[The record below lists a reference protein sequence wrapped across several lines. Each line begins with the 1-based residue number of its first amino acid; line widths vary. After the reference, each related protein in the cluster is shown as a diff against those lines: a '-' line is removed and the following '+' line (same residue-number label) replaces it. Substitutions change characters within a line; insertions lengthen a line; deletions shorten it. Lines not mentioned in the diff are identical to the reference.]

1 MALLSHGW
9 ANSVS
14 FLKGSAPSFPKM
26 SIALH
31 AATKLVWMFVMVN
44 ELSHDTHRNGTGK
57 IGNVEKY
64 GHYCLPDQ
72 FTKWCDFVE
81 TYFTLSH
88 FNKINVEWTAKML
101 HWSQKPRLLAGAAS
115 CNLDVFSF
123 IQHCLTKV
131 ELPRKKDI
139 GTLTTWKRL
148 RLGNLIL
155 FFGIF
160 GNGSTTKRWVPL
172 LTSESQFGDSMP
184 KIIRFFFFQLG
195 WINCTRKQQRE
206 RPWIVW

>member
-131 ELPRKKDI
+131 ELPRKKTLGHSLPEKDWDS
-139 GTLTTWKRL
+139 GTWFFSLGSLGMVQPQKDEFLYWL
-148 RLGNLIL
+148 RSLSLVI
-155 FFGIF
+155 
-160 GNGSTTKRWVPL
+160 PC
-172 LTSESQFGDSMP
+172 P
-184 KIIRFFFFQLG
+184 KS
-195 WINCTRKQQRE
+195 
-206 RPWIVW
+206 